1 MSRVRFRYSKLGK
14 VRFLSH
20 RDVARVLERAVRR
33 AGLPVAYSQ
42 GFSPRARLHFGLAL
56 STGFESHAEYV
67 DVDLLDAD
75 LHDEDGDGLAVP
87 AWELDELPGRMSAC
101 TPEGIEVQAAVL
113 IPPGTPSLQDAVN
126 WCTWRFD
133 VPGVAPGSLAAA
145 VERLGSMESIPVDL
159 VRKGKQ
165 VREDLRPLL
174 GELVAERTADGA
186 RVVAD
191 LGTKPRSIR
200 PAEFYAA
207 LDSPEP
213 LPDVT
218 DVRVLRLHQWINVDG
233 ARCEPVSLGA
243 PSTHAQERA
252 S

>member
-1 MSRVRFRYSKLGK
+1 MTRVRLRYSKLGK

-56 STGFESHAEYV
+56 STGFESIAEYL
-67 DVDLLDAD
+67 DVDLV
-75 LHDEDGDGLAVP
+75 DGVGDWDVAELPESLSACLPDGLEVGAATTIP
-87 AWELDELPGRMSAC
+87 A
-101 TPEGIEVQAAVL
+101 
-113 IPPGTPSLQDAVN
+113 GTPSLQDAVS
-126 WCTWRFD
+126 WCTWQLD
-133 VPGVAPGSLAAA
+133 IPGVAPGVLAAA
-145 VERLGSMESIPVDL
+145 VERLGSADSIPLDL

-174 GELVAERTADGA
+174 GDLVAERTAEGA
-186 RVVAD
+186 RLVAD
-191 LGTKPRSIR
+191 LGTKPRSVR

-207 LDSPEP
+207 LDPTGP
-213 LPDVT
+213 LPDVA
-218 DVRVLRLHQWINVDG
+218 DVRVLRRHQWINVDG
-233 ARCEPVSLGA
+233 TRREPVSLGP
-243 PSTHAQERA
+243 PSPHAQERA

>member
-1 MSRVRFRYSKLGK
+1 
-14 VRFLSH
+14 
-20 RDVARVLERAVRR
+20 
-33 AGLPVAYSQ
+33 
-42 GFSPRARLHFGLAL
+42 
-56 STGFESHAEYV
+56 
-67 DVDLLDAD
+67 
-75 LHDEDGDGLAVP
+75 
-87 AWELDELPGRMSAC
+87 
-101 TPEGIEVQAAVL
+101 VQEAIVV
-113 IPPGTPSLQDAVN
+113 PPGTPSLQDAVT

-133 VPGVAPGSLAAA
+133 VPGVAPGALAAA
-145 VERLGSMESIPVDL
+145 VERLGSMESIPLDL

-174 GELVAERTADGA
+174 GELVAERTTDGA

-191 LGTKPRSIR
+191 LGTKPRSVR

-243 PSTHAQERA
+243 PSPHAQGRA